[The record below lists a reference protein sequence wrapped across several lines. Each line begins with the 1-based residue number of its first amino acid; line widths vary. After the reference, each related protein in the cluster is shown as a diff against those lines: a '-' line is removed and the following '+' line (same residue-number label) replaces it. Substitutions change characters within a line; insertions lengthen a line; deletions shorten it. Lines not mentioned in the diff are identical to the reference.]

1 MSLEEKI
8 ERLKLILK
16 IEEKDKENAKII
28 IERIRHK
35 FFLKRWHNETE
46 KIQTENWFYIKNTK
60 WKGIIKC
67 QKKLKKV
74 KE

>member
-35 FFLKRWHNETE
+35 FFLKR
-46 KIQTENWFYIKNTK
+46 
-60 WKGIIKC
+60 
-67 QKKLKKV
+67 
-74 KE
+74 